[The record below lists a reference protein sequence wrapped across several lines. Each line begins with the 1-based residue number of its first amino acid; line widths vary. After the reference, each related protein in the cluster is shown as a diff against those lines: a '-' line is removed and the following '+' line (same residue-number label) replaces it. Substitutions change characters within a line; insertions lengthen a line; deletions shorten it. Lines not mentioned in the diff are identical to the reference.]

1 MGFFEGLD
9 AEAYDRKYRDR
20 DLLRRIFGYFRPQ
33 RGRML
38 VVGVFTI
45 LISLASASS
54 VVIISWGTDMV
65 RQDPSL
71 QNIFL
76 VSGLG
81 FLLGVFIW
89 VANWIARRQATVA
102 IAGVLL
108 KLAMDA
114 FESAVGHDLS
124 FYDDYSSGRIVSRI
138 TSDTQDFGQLVTI
151 VTDVASQ
158 VIEAVVLGVILW
170 RIDWKLTLIILAFL
184 PVVFIFGILFRK
196 LARRVTQQGMRAI
209 ANVNATIKET
219 VSGIAVAKNFRQE
232 QSIFETFNEAN
243 QTSYRVNWK
252 RGFTLNWVFPVLNAL
267 AGLATALM
275 VYAGGLT
282 VAQGIVTAGAWYLFI
297 LSLDR
302 FMFPIMNIS
311 SFWSSIQNG
320 LSASERVFALIDAE
334 PAVVQTGSADPGRLK
349 GQIDFDRVCFYYKEN
364 EGVLEDFDLHI
375 QPGETVALVGH
386 TGAGKSSVAKL
397 IERFYEFQGGT
408 IRIDGKD
415 IRGFDL
421 SRYRPNLGIVSQLP
435 FLFSGTVLDNIRY
448 ANTAASDSQIEDLAR
463 LIGKGEWLETLPE
476 GLQTEVG
483 ERGTRLSM
491 GQRQLVSLMRVL
503 VQRPAVFVLD
513 EATASIDPFTEWQ
526 IQQALNLIL
535 ERTTSI
541 LIAHRLSTVKSADRI
556 IVMEKGRIIEEG
568 SHDGLLARGGHYA
581 GLYNTYFRHQSL
593 EYVEK
598 AREIALGGGLEAAAG
613 A

>member
-1 MGFFEGLD
+1 
-9 AEAYDRKYRDR
+9 
-20 DLLRRIFGYFRPQ
+20 
-33 RGRML
+33 
-38 VVGVFTI
+38 
-45 LISLASASS
+45 
-54 VVIISWGTDMV
+54 
-65 RQDPSL
+65 
-71 QNIFL
+71 
-76 VSGLG
+76 
-81 FLLGVFIW
+81 
-89 VANWIARRQATVA
+89 
-102 IAGVLL
+102 VLL
-108 KLAMDA
+108 KLATDA
-114 FESAVGHDLS
+114 FDSAVGLDLS

-151 VTDVASQ
+151 ITDVASQ
-158 VIEAVVLGVILW
+158 VIEAGVLGGILW

-184 PVVFIFGILFRK
+184 PLLFIFGILFRK
-196 LARRVTQQGMRAI
+196 IARRVTQQGMRAI

-252 RGFTLNWVFPVLNAL
+252 RGFTLNWVFPVLNAV

-349 GQIDFDRVCFYYKEN
+349 GQIDFDRVCFFYKED

-397 IERFYEFQGGT
+397 IERFYEFQGGS

-448 ANTAASDSQIEDLAR
+448 ANAAASDSQIEDLAK
-463 LIGKGEWLETLPE
+463 LIGNGEWLETLPE
-476 GLQTEVG
+476 GLMTEVG

-556 IVMEKGRIIEEG
+556 IVMEKGQIIEEG
-568 SHDGLLARGGHYA
+568 NHEKLLARGGHYA

-598 AREIALGGGLEAAAG
+598 AREIALGGGIEATAAL
-613 A
+613 

>member
-20 DLLRRIFGYFRPQ
+20 DLLRRIFGYFKPQ
-33 RGRML
+33 RNRML

-54 VVIISWGTDMV
+54 VLVVSWGTDLV
-65 RQDPSL
+65 RVNPTM
-71 QNIFL
+71 QNIIL
-76 VSGLG
+76 VAGLG

-89 VANWIARRQATVA
+89 VANWIARRTATVA

-108 KLAMDA
+108 KLATNA
-114 FESAVGHDLS
+114 FESSMGHDLS
-124 FYDDYSSGRIVSRI
+124 FYDEFSSGRIVSRI

-151 VTDVASQ
+151 VTDVTSQ
-158 VIEAVVLGVILW
+158 VIEAVVLGVVLW

-184 PVVFIFGILFRK
+184 PLIFLFGILFRK

-232 QSIFETFNEAN
+232 QSIFATFNEAN
-243 QTSYRVNWK
+243 QTSYRVNWR
-252 RGFTLNWVFPVLNAL
+252 RGITLNTVFPILNAI

-282 VAQGIVTAGAWYLFI
+282 VEQGIVTAGAWYLFI

-334 PAVVQTGSADPGRLK
+334 PAVVQRAAEDPGRVK

-397 IERFYEFQGGT
+397 IARFYEFQGGS

-448 ANTAASDSQIEDLAR
+448 AATSASDKQIEDLAR
-463 LIGKGEWLETLPE
+463 LIGEGEWLQTLPE
-476 GLQTEVG
+476 GLKTEVG

-568 SHDGLLARGGHYA
+568 NHEGLLAQGGHYA

-598 AREIALGGGLEAAAG
+598 VREIALGGNLEAAMG
-613 A
+613 V

>member
-20 DLLRRIFGYFRPQ
+20 DLVRRILKYFNLQ
-33 RGRML
+33 RGRMI
-38 VVGVFTI
+38 VVAIFTI
-45 LISLASASS
+45 FISLASASS
-54 VVIISWGTDMV
+54 VIVISWGTDLV
-65 RQDPSL
+65 RKDPSL
-71 QNIFL
+71 NNIFL
-76 VSGLG
+76 VASLG
-81 FLLGVFIW
+81 FFLGIFIW
-89 VANWIARRQATVA
+89 VANWIARRQATQA

-108 KLAMDA
+108 KLATDA
-114 FESAVGHDLS
+114 FDSSVNHDLS
-124 FYDDYSSGRIVSRI
+124 FYDEYSSGRIVSRI

-158 VIEAVVLGVILW
+158 IIEALVLGVILW
-170 RIDWKLTLIILAFL
+170 RIDWKLTLIILAFI
-184 PVVFIFGILFRK
+184 PIVFIFGILFRK

-209 ANVNATIKET
+209 ANVNSTIKET
-219 VSGIAVAKNFRQE
+219 VSGIAIAKNFRQE
-232 QSIFETFNEAN
+232 QGIFETFNDAN
-243 QTSYRVNWK
+243 QTSYRVNWR
-252 RGFTLNWVFPVLNAL
+252 RGITLNLVFPILNAL
-267 AGLATALM
+267 AGVATAIM
-275 VYAGGLT
+275 VYAGGVT

-302 FMFPIMNIS
+302 FMFPVMNIS

-320 LSASERVFALIDAE
+320 LSAAERVFALIDAE
-334 PAVVQTGSADPGRLK
+334 PAVVQTGNADPGRLK
-349 GQIDFDRVCFYYKEN
+349 GRIDFEKVCFYYKEN

-397 IERFYEFQGGT
+397 IARFYEFQDGA
-408 IRIDGKD
+408 IRIDGGD
-415 IRGFDL
+415 IRGYDL
-421 SRYRPNLGIVSQLP
+421 SRYRPNLGIVSQSP
-435 FLFSGTVLDNIRY
+435 FLFSGTVVDNIRY
-448 ANTAASDSQIEDLAR
+448 ARGEVSDQQIGELAR
-463 LIGKGEWLETLPE
+463 QIGKGEWLETLPE

-503 VQRPAVFVLD
+503 VQRPAIFVLD

-568 SHDGLLARGGHYA
+568 SHEGLLAQGGHYA

-598 AREIALGGGLEAAAG
+598 AREIAMGNALEAAAG

>member
-45 LISLASASS
+45 LISFASASS

-76 VSGLG
+76 VAGLG

-89 VANWIARRQATVA
+89 LANWVARRQATVA

-108 KLAMDA
+108 KLATDA

-184 PVVFIFGILFRK
+184 PLLFIFGILFRK
-196 LARRVTQQGMRAI
+196 IARRVTQQGMRAI

-252 RGFTLNWVFPVLNAL
+252 RGFTLNWVFPVLNAV

-334 PAVVQTGSADPGRLK
+334 PAVVQTGSADPG
-349 GQIDFDRVCFYYKEN
+349 QA
-364 EGVLEDFDLHI
+364 EG
-375 QPGETVALVGH
+375 
-386 TGAGKSSVAKL
+386 
-397 IERFYEFQGGT
+397 
-408 IRIDGKD
+408 
-415 IRGFDL
+415 
-421 SRYRPNLGIVSQLP
+421 
-435 FLFSGTVLDNIRY
+435 
-448 ANTAASDSQIEDLAR
+448 
-463 LIGKGEWLETLPE
+463 
-476 GLQTEVG
+476 
-483 ERGTRLSM
+483 
-491 GQRQLVSLMRVL
+491 
-503 VQRPAVFVLD
+503 
-513 EATASIDPFTEWQ
+513 
-526 IQQALNLIL
+526 
-535 ERTTSI
+535 
-541 LIAHRLSTVKSADRI
+541 ADR
-556 IVMEKGRIIEEG
+556 
-568 SHDGLLARGGHYA
+568 
-581 GLYNTYFRHQSL
+581 F
-593 EYVEK
+593 
-598 AREIALGGGLEAAAG
+598 
-613 A
+613 

>member
-1 MGFFEGLD
+1 
-9 AEAYDRKYRDR
+9 
-20 DLLRRIFGYFRPQ
+20 
-33 RGRML
+33 
-38 VVGVFTI
+38 
-45 LISLASASS
+45 
-54 VVIISWGTDMV
+54 
-65 RQDPSL
+65 
-71 QNIFL
+71 
-76 VSGLG
+76 
-81 FLLGVFIW
+81 
-89 VANWIARRQATVA
+89 
-102 IAGVLL
+102 
-108 KLAMDA
+108 
-114 FESAVGHDLS
+114 
-124 FYDDYSSGRIVSRI
+124 
-138 TSDTQDFGQLVTI
+138 
-151 VTDVASQ
+151 
-158 VIEAVVLGVILW
+158 
-170 RIDWKLTLIILAFL
+170 
-184 PVVFIFGILFRK
+184 
-196 LARRVTQQGMRAI
+196 
-209 ANVNATIKET
+209 
-219 VSGIAVAKNFRQE
+219 
-232 QSIFETFNEAN
+232 
-243 QTSYRVNWK
+243 
-252 RGFTLNWVFPVLNAL
+252 
-267 AGLATALM
+267 
-275 VYAGGLT
+275 
-282 VAQGIVTAGAWYLFI
+282 
-297 LSLDR
+297 
-302 FMFPIMNIS
+302 MFPIMNIS

-334 PAVVQTGSADPGRLK
+334 PAVVQRAAEDPGRVK

-397 IERFYEFQGGT
+397 IARFYEFQGGS

-448 ANTAASDSQIEDLAR
+448 AATSASDKQIEDLAR
-463 LIGKGEWLETLPE
+463 LIGEGEWLQTLPE
-476 GLQTEVG
+476 GLKTEVG

-568 SHDGLLARGGHYA
+568 NHEGLLAQGGHYA

-598 AREIALGGGLEAAAG
+598 VREIALGGNLEAAMG
-613 A
+613 V